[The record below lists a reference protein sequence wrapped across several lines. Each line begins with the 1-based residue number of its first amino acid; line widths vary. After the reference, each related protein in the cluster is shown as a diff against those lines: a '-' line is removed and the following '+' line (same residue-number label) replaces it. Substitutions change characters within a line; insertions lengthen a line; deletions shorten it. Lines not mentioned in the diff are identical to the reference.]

1 MLSKLSDRWSPYP
14 LWLGLTLAL
23 MAVGVGALLG
33 YAGPLIT
40 VALLLAGAA
49 GLWIITDIRLGLAA
63 VVGIITLLPFGALP
77 VKIVF
82 TPTFLDLALGAVF
95 LVYALQWMTGQRRR
109 LAVTPAHAP
118 LLAFCILAIFSFV
131 AGKGNGPLTTNL
143 MRQFAELLLSIL
155 SAFLIV
161 DYVDDRPKLVFL
173 VRLILMGGALAAAL
187 GVGLYFLPE
196 EVAERALSALR
207 VFNYPSGGV
216 LRYIEDNPANAQRAI
231 STSVDPNVLGG
242 LLAMIGGLLAPQL
255 LARKPVLGSRAL
267 TYLAFGTVLT
277 CVVLTFSRGA
287 MAALGIALAG
297 IALAR
302 YRRMIWI
309 GAAVALAILLL
320 PVTQS
325 YVAHFIEGVQG
336 QDLATQMR
344 LGEYKDAFILI
355 GRYPWFG
362 VGFAGAPEI
371 DIYLGVSNAYLLITE
386 KMGLVGLG
394 AFLLIVGAV
403 YAWGFR
409 HRTAVYAADAD
420 GALAALWLGAHAGL
434 LAALAVGVVD
444 HYFFNLV
451 FQPAGTLFWMFVGLC
466 LAATRL
472 AAPNSTLELNVDLG
486 IIAKH

>member
-1 MLSKLSDRWSPYP
+1 MLSRSSDRWSPYP
-14 LWLGLTLAL
+14 LWLGLALASV
-23 MAVGVGALLG
+23 AVGLGALLG
-33 YAGPLIT
+33 YAGPIIT
-40 VALLLAGAA
+40 VALLLALAT

-63 VVGIITLLPFGALP
+63 AIGIITLLPFGALP

-95 LVYALQWMTGQRRR
+95 LVYTLQWMTGQRRR
-109 LAVTPAHAP
+109 LTVTPAHAP
-118 LLAFCILAIFSFV
+118 ILAFWILALFSFV
-131 AGKGNGPLTTNL
+131 AGKSNGPLTTNL
-143 MRQFAELLLSIL
+143 IRQFAELLLSVWF
-155 SAFLIV
+155 AFLIV
-161 DYVDDRPKLVFL
+161 DYVDDRPTLIFL
-173 VRLILMGGALAAAL
+173 VRLLLIGGALAAAL
-187 GVGLYFLPE
+187 GIVLYVLPQDFS
-196 EVAERALSALR
+196 ERALSALR

-216 LRYIEDNPANAQRAI
+216 LRYVEDNPANSQRAI

-255 LARKPVLGSRAL
+255 LAKKPVLGSRWL
-267 TYLAFGTVLT
+267 TYLAFGAVLT

-287 MAALGIALAG
+287 MAALGVALAG

-309 GAAVALAILLL
+309 GVAVVLVILLL
-320 PVTQS
+320 PVTQG
-325 YVAHFIEGVQG
+325 YVVHFIEGVQG

-362 VGFAGAPEI
+362 VGFAGAPQI
-371 DIYLGVSNAYLLITE
+371 DIYLGVSNAYLLIVE

-394 AFLLIVGAV
+394 AFLLVMGVV

-409 HRTAVYAADAD
+409 HRQAVYRAEPE
-420 GALAALWLGAHAGL
+420 GELTALWLGVHAGL
-434 LAALAVGVVD
+434 LAALAVGMVD

-451 FQPAGTLFWMFVGLC
+451 FQPAGTIFWLFVGLC

-472 AAPNSTLELNVDLG
+472 AVVNSP
-486 IIAKH
+486 